1 MDAAQRELGPP
12 ASGVASGSRLRSL
25 PSEPVGQTLEDVW
38 DRHGMSVYAVACA
51 LLGDEAAATLAVTR
65 AMQDLA
71 GSSDLGWVLDERRT
85 LARHVYH
92 RSQELLEDTS
102 SPEQLPPAMRWVAQL
117 APLQRACVTL
127 CCFGGH
133 THREAAVLLDVPPMT
148 VAELLTAG
156 LRELSDVP
164 AGH

>member
-1 MDAAQRELGPP
+1 MEAAHRGVSLPKRR
-12 ASGVASGSRLRSL
+12 VASGSPLRAL
-25 PSEPVGQTLEDVW
+25 PREPVGRELTDVW
-38 DRHGMSVYAVACA
+38 DRHGMAVYALACA

-92 RSQELLEDTS
+92 RSQELLGDTS
-102 SPEQLPPAMRWVAQL
+102 APHELPPAMRWVAQL
-117 APLQRACVTL
+117 APLQRACVAL